1 MILHYH
7 HHLTSPS
14 SSPYTISA
22 PTACASA
29 APLSDRQQA
38 DILATLTDTLGGS
51 VTIKASVDP
60 DMLGGLVV
68 RVGSRLVDSSLRT
81 KLNQMGIAMRGSG

>member
-1 MILHYH
+1 V
-7 HHLTSPS
+7 
-14 SSPYTISA
+14 
-22 PTACASA
+22 ASA
-29 APLSDRQQA
+29 APLSERQQG
-38 DILATLTDTLGGS
+38 DILAALTDTLGGS